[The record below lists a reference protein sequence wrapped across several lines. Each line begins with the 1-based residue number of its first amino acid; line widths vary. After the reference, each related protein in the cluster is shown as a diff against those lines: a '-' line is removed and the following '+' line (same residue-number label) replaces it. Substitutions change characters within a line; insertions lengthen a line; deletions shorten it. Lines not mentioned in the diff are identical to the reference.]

1 MPPTDLRLLLL
12 ELLGA
17 GGKVLNP
24 LPCFLQG
31 VSGITSFLDS
41 CSGFRFIFD
50 TRPVDIKAAG
60 NGAEGLVLGVAMTLN
75 ILESVDTGEGPR
87 DAAVDKTTLS
97 LGTVDGIASRA
108 RVPRMI
114 PEFEVD
120 SA

>member
-41 CSGFRFIFD
+41 SSGFRFIFD
-50 TRPVDIKAAG
+50 TRPVDMKAAG
-60 NGAEGLVLGVAMTLN
+60 NGTQGFVLGVAMTFD
-75 ILESVDTGEGPR
+75 ILESVVAGDGPWGA
-87 DAAVDKTTLS
+87 DAADT
-97 LGTVDGIASRA
+97 A
-108 RVPRMI
+108 R
-114 PEFEVD
+114 
-120 SA
+120 S